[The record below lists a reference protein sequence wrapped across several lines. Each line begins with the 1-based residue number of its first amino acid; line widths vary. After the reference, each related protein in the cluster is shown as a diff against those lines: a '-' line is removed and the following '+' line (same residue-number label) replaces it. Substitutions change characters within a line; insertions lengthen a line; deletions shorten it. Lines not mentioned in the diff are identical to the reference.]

1 MQHVF
6 STCFTITAEEPH
18 FLHNVSPQIATTMML
33 PSLLFSCLLSAYFSV
48 PSRAQSSSEFTSI
61 SITTVQSTI
70 TIVPVAYTAS
80 SYEYLRASPSPT
92 CDVTKVTCPACDDE
106 DIDIDGGSTYKIHCG
121 AGLSSNNSI
130 LQPSYITPNQCLL
143 VCDSAFDCVGTTLA
157 SNGSCVL
164 TIGPDY
170 KFSSSNTSEI
180 AFVQNLDVPTNSSE
194 AANSS
199 TPSALASK
207 FFSSATTPLVYPT
220 SYPNASNTP
229 ILHPPKPYYT
239 NFTLPNATYPANTSI
254 PTNNTCSL
262 SNPTCPA
269 CNNQTLT
276 DRLNV
281 TYIVLC
287 GYKFDAT
294 LDYALAEP
302 LPAAYCMSRCD
313 ERNSTCLGASWST
326 EECVLALGPYV
337 QVEDP
342 DYMAFIRLRVAT
354 LPPAPYAN
362 VSATVSP
369 NPPVYTPPSY
379 LNMSRYDGGSGLIKP
394 TIIATDPVA
403 RPTLTVTDPAVQ
415 ISTNA
420 TLTGTV
426 PINTAPTIVAPLS
439 TAPTSTAPTIT
450 TSTITTSSIA
460 PSSTTT
466 SSSSTEI
473 TTSTPAPNQGLPPT
487 YGNPWGGPPPWA
499 QGDYGVDEGS
509 RHHPPQGSWWQGGR
523 PPWAH
528 WGWGKPSSGGG
539 YRQGRKRA

>member
-1 MQHVF
+1 
-6 STCFTITAEEPH
+6 
-18 FLHNVSPQIATTMML
+18 MML
-33 PSLLFSCLLSAYFSV
+33 PSLLFSCLLSACFSV
-48 PSRAQSSSEFTSI
+48 PSRAQSSSEFTSVLV
-61 SITTVQSTI
+61 TTVQSTI
-70 TIVPVAYTAS
+70 TIVPVAYTTSA
-80 SYEYLRASPSPT
+80 YDYLPASPSPT
-92 CDVTKVTCPACDDE
+92 CDVTKVTCPACDNE

-130 LQPSYITPNQCLL
+130 LQPSYIESYQCLL
-143 VCDSAFDCVGTTLA
+143 VCDSAPHCVGTTLT
-157 SNGSCVL
+157 SNGSCIL

-170 KFSSSNTSEI
+170 KLSSSNTSEI
-180 AFVQNLDVPTNSSE
+180 AFVQNEYVPSNSSG
-194 AANSS
+194 AANS
-199 TPSALASK
+199 TAQGALASK
-207 FFSSATTPLVYPT
+207 FFSSATIPLVYPT

-239 NFTLPNATYPANTSI
+239 NSTLPNATHPANASI
-254 PTNNTCSL
+254 PTNNTCTF

-269 CNNQTLT
+269 CNNQTLV
-276 DRLNV
+276 DKHNV
-281 TYIVLC
+281 TYTVLC
-287 GYKFDAT
+287 GYKLDAT

-313 ERNSTCLGASWST
+313 ERNATCLGASWST

-337 QVEDP
+337 KVEDP
-342 DYMAFIRLRVAT
+342 DYMAFVRLRAVA

-379 LNMSRYDGGSGLIKP
+379 LNMSRYDGGSGLSKP

-415 ISTNA
+415 IPTNA
-420 TLTGTV
+420 TSTV
-426 PINTAPTIVAPLS
+426 IAPINTAPTH
-439 TAPTSTAPTIT
+439 TAPTNTAPTIT

-466 SSSSTEI
+466 SSLSSDI
-473 TTSTPAPNQGLPPT
+473 TTPTSAPSQGVPPT
-487 YGNPWGGPPPWA
+487 YGNPHWGGPPPWA

-509 RHHPPQGSWWQGGR
+509 RHHKPQGSWWQGGR

-528 WGWGKPSSGGG
+528 WGWGKPPS
-539 YRQGRKRA
+539 RKRT